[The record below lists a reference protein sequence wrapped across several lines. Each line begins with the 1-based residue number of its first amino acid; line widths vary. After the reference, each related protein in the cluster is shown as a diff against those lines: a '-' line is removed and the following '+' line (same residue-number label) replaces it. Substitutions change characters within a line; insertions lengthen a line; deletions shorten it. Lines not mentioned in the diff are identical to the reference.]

1 MVQIGSTQT
10 RSTAEQQLP
19 GVFSK
24 AISKVK
30 NLALLAALLLLW
42 QFGSSS
48 LLDETTRTLL
58 PPPTAV
64 FSAAWELIKSGE
76 LFRNL
81 LDSLRRELV
90 AFLWALT
97 AIPLGIAMGW

>member
-1 MVQIGSTQT
+1 MAQIGATQT
-10 RSTAEQQLP
+10 KLRLERQLP
-19 GVFSK
+19 GAVGT

-30 NLALLAALLLLW
+30 NFALLAALLLLW
-42 QFGSSS
+42 QFSSS
-48 LLDETTRTLL
+48 WLLDETTRTLL

-97 AIPLGIAMGW
+97 AIPLGIAMG